1 VRPKAG
7 QTLGHY
13 CLVEKLGE
21 GGMGVVWKAH
31 DLKLDRD
38 VAVKFL
44 PEGFSQDASR
54 RAFFEREAKA
64 VAALRH
70 PNIVTIYAVLEAE
83 GIYFFTMEFIEGEP
97 LSQTVAPGGI
107 PFGAFLKIAVPM
119 ADAVAAAHERGI
131 IHRDLKPGNI
141 MIDRTGE
148 IKILD
153 FGMARFLQPGPI
165 LANEDKGETATL
177 ENVLTGTVS
186 YMSPEQLRGE
196 VLDHRTDIFALG
208 LILYELATG
217 RHPFRG
223 GTPVETIAAILK
235 DSPPSVIALN
245 PRLPE
250 LLDRILERCLE
261 KDARLRILSAAELR
275 DELRWLGEE
284 SRTVR
289 AEDTPSIA
297 VLPFADM
304 SREKDQSYFCEG
316 IAEEITN
323 ALCRVHGLRV
333 AARTAAFQFRDAAAE
348 PAEIGRR
355 LGVATLLEGSVRK
368 AGNRLRITVQLID
381 IASGYHL
388 WSESYDREIKDIFE
402 IQEEI
407 ARSIV
412 QAMRITL
419 TPQERGALEKSPTRH
434 VQAYDYYLRGRSFYH
449 RYGRHDIEFALQLF
463 SRATELDSGYA
474 LAYAGL
480 ADCWS
485 FIYEHAERT
494 ESVRAQAV
502 EAARRAIELA
512 PDSAQAQASHG
523 LAMSISGNDREA
535 ERAFEAAVRLD
546 PVLFEAWYFY
556 ARHAFGR
563 GDPKRAARYYEEAM
577 RVRPDDYQSPLLVA
591 QIYDDLGEPEEARAA
606 RRRGVSLVAERI
618 ELHPDDARALYMGAN
633 GLVALGERE
642 RGLEWARRAAA
653 IGRDEPMVLYNLGC
667 IYSLAGVEEEA
678 LDCLERAVSL
688 GLTHKRWLEHDSNLD
703 PLRALPRFQ
712 ALLAKLG

>member
-1 VRPKAG
+1 MRPKAG